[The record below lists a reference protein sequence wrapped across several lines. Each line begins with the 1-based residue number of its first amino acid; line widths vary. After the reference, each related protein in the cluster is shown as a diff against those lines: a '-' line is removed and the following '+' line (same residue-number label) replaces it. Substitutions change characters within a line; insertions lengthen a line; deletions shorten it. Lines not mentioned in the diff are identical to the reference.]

1 MRSTAAARDGAP
13 KPTSGCG
20 AGNQLP
26 PTASADTA
34 KDPRPGLE
42 CPRASSAPAVTTA
55 PTFAQVF
62 CGDTRQLGPAS
73 NAQGPPGTG
82 TPALCRRSLPSKLF
96 EHLPPCLLD
105 RTRGWPLE
113 GKAAATLSSGTPQRF
128 FMHARVQQW
137 WLHATTL
144 FARGSKGWLDFDVL
158 YAHAR
163 QLELWEQY
171 ARLSSKGD
179 AHVD

>member
-1 MRSTAAARDGAP
+1 MH
-13 KPTSGCG
+13 
-20 AGNQLP
+20 Q
-26 PTASADTA
+26 
-34 KDPRPGLE
+34 
-42 CPRASSAPAVTTA
+42 TTD

-62 CGDTRQLGPAS
+62 YGITRQLGPAS

-128 FMHARVQQW
+128 FMRARVQQW

-158 YAHAR
+158 YAHAG

-171 ARLSSKGD
+171 ARFSSQGD
-179 AHVD
+179 ADVDRHFLLRAHQGEIHFRLPPQKLQLSLLRRSHTIYQIFVRETHPGHSSV